1 MEKRIYKNFI
11 IKVCVLI
18 ISLFILFNFIFG
30 FYQIKDLN
38 MMPSFKGN
46 DLLLYYRLNQQ
57 YQVNDVVVIK
67 KKNKTSIQ
75 RVIACQGDQIEVGNE
90 GIFINNYLSIPT
102 NQQNQLK
109 NIKKRILNKNEYFLV
124 SDDLDQTKP
133 TIEKKVN
140 IKGKIIFLIRTKI
153 F

>member
-1 MEKRIYKNFI
+1 
-11 IKVCVLI
+11 
-18 ISLFILFNFIFG
+18 
-30 FYQIKDLN
+30 

-57 YQVNDVVVIK
+57 YQINDVVVIK
-67 KKNKTSIQ
+67 KKNKTLIQ
-75 RVIACQGDQIEVGNE
+75 RVIACQGDQTEVSNE

>member
-11 IKVCVLI
+11 IKLSMFSI
-18 ISLFILFNFIFG
+18 ILFIVFNYVFG
-30 FYQIKDLN
+30 FYQMKDLN

-46 DLLLYYRLNQQ
+46 DLLLYYRLDQQ
-57 YQVNDVVVIK
+57 YQINDVVVIR
-67 KKNKTSIQ
+67 KKNKTLIQ

-109 NIKKRILNKNEYFLV
+109 NIKKRILNKNEYFLI
-124 SDDLDQTKP
+124 SDNLDQVEP
-133 TIEKKVN
+133 TFEKKVN

>member
-1 MEKRIYKNFI
+1 MI
-11 IKVCVLI
+11 
-18 ISLFILFNFIFG
+18 
-30 FYQIKDLN
+30 
-38 MMPSFKGN
+38 PSFKGN
-46 DLLLYYRLNQQ
+46 DLLLYYRMNQQ

-67 KKNKTSIQ
+67 KKNKTYIQ
-75 RVIACQGDQIEVGNE
+75 RIIACQGDQIEVSNE

-102 NQQNQLK
+102 NQQVKFK
-109 NIKKRILNKNEYFLV
+109 NIKKRILNKNEYFLI
-124 SDDLDQTKP
+124 SDNLDQVES